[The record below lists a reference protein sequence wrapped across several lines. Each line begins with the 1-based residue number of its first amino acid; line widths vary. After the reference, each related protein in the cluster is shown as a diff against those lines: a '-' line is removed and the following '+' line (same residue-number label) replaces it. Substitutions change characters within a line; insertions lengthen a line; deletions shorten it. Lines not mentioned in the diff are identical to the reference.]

1 MKTANPVDVA
11 RIELLLSELRL
22 PAMKLM
28 WAKFAEQSDKE
39 GWPAARFLA
48 PSPNTRSP
56 IAVVAASNVTWPK
69 HDCPSVKQS
78 PTSTSRRCRWSA
90 RRRWLRSPVEIAG
103 SKKAP
108 IFCCSARL
116 AEAKAISRPP

>member
-1 MKTANPVDVA
+1 MKTINPVDAA

-48 PSPNTRSP
+48 ALADTRSP
-56 IAVVAASNVTWPK
+56 IAVGAASNVTWPK
-69 HDCPSVKQS
+69 HDCPSVKHS

-90 RRRWLRSPVEIAG
+90 RR
-103 SKKAP
+103 K
-108 IFCCSARL
+108 
-116 AEAKAISRPP
+116 